1 MERLRKRSDFL
12 RVARGHKQVRRA
24 LVLQAWHHQ
33 PEGPG
38 EPKNDEPENGPVSGI
53 TRLGFT
59 VTRKVGNAVVRNRV
73 RRRLREAVRLLEKSS
88 AAAGQDSQFRPDT
101 DYVLVGRLAALTM
114 PFAEI
119 QHDLARA
126 LDKISSQ
133 IRIRQSKLGK
143 KAEKPDEDHS
153 PIDQIPLKEQG
164 IKPNDV
170 A

>member
-33 PEGPG
+33 LE
-38 EPKNDEPENGPVSGI
+38 NQDEPVNGTVSGT

-73 RRRLREAVRLLEKSS
+73 RRRLREAVRLLEKSG
-88 AAAGQDSQFRPDT
+88 AAGQTPLFLPHT
-101 DYVLVGRLAALTM
+101 DYVVVGRLAALTM
-114 PFAEI
+114 SFAEI

-126 LDKISSQ
+126 LEKISGQ
-133 IRIRQSKLGK
+133 ICRGPRKLGK
-143 KAEKPDEDHS
+143 KAEKPGDGHS
-153 PIDQIPLKEQG
+153 PIDKIPLKEQG